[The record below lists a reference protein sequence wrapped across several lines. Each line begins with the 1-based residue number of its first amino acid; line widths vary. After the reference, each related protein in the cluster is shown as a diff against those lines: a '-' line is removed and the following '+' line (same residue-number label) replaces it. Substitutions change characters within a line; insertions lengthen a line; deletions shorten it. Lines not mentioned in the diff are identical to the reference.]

1 MFTVALGIVILMIGV
16 LFDSD
21 HFKFLLKS
29 EYQVIIGTVVIAIIL
44 FDNALSGLLVG
55 LAVIIMYTRI
65 QARRYGVNLDI
76 MSIFDKNSQTNLKPG
91 NAMRDLVKETPY
103 ISPANL
109 LDAQNNIVD
118 ASKYT
123 EPYIGIPKTK
133 GFPVY
138 SAEGIDKEGE
148 PAVSGYEGKDIGSA
162 VKR

>member
-1 MFTVALGIVILMIGV
+1 MFTVSLGIVILMMAIM
-16 LFDSD
+16 FDSD
-21 HFKFLLKS
+21 HFKFVLKP
-29 EYQVIIGTVVIAIIL
+29 EYQVIIGTVVIAIVL

-55 LAVIIMYTRI
+55 LAVIIMYTRV
-65 QARRYGVNLDI
+65 QARKYGINLDI
-76 MSIFDKNSQTNLKPG
+76 MSLFDNSQNNLKPG
-91 NAMRDLVKETPY
+91 DAMRQLVKDTPY
-103 ISPANL
+103 ITPSNL

-118 ASKYT
+118 ANKYT

-148 PAVSGYEGKDIGSA
+148 PSVSGYEGKDIGSA

>member
-1 MFTVALGIVILMIGV
+1 MFTVALGIVILMIAIM
-16 LFDSD
+16 LDSD
-21 HFKFLLKS
+21 HFRFVLKP
-29 EYQVIIGTVVIAIIL
+29 EYQVVIGTIVIAIVL

-55 LAVIIMYTRI
+55 LAVIVMYTRV

-76 MSIFDKNSQTNLKPG
+76 MSIFDKNSQNNLVPG
-91 NAMRDLVKETPY
+91 DAMRDLVKESPY

-118 ASKYT
+118 EKTYT
-123 EPYIGIPKTK
+123 TPYVGIPKTK

-138 SAEGIDKEGE
+138 TAEGTDKEDE
-148 PAVSGYEGKDIGSA
+148 VSGYEGKDIGSA